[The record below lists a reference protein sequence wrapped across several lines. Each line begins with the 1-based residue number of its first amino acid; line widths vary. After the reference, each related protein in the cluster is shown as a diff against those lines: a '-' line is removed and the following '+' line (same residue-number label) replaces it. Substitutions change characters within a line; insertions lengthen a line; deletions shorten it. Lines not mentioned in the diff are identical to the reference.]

1 MKVMI
6 IAPPELHNNLGR
18 FTRVAEK
25 LEKPLRYLLYSL
37 TFSVCAVTL
46 FGMRWSILTSNKD
59 RDRTRSKENR
69 DRDRYDKVK
78 GHLWTTKRGKKRSR
92 MSRRQSS
99 RACRSADLT
108 IALCEVQ

>member
-6 IAPPELHNNLGR
+6 MAPPELHNNLGR

-69 DRDRYDKVK
+69 DRDRCDKVK
-78 GHLWTTKRGKKRSR
+78 GTPVDDKKGARKE
-92 MSRRQSS
+92 
-99 RACRSADLT
+99 A
-108 IALCEVQ
+108 E